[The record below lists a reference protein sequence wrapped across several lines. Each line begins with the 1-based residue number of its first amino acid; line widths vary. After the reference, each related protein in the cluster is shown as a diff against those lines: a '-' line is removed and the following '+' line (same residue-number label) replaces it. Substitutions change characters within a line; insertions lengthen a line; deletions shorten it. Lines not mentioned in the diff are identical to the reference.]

1 MRHVLLLPLSGLVS
15 LLLFASTSQAGYTHY
30 FTWHQKPDEDKLKEC
45 LARMGQV
52 VKAATKIVAGPD
64 GEGDPNVGPLQLE
77 FNGKGEEDAHEP
89 FVFPGQVGFNFCK
102 TNWKPYDAVVTA
114 CLLVARGH
122 FSADVL
128 EIASDGDWN
137 EGAWADGQA
146 LYRQVFGKPA
156 GNPMGRNILG
166 GGEGE
171 TRLLFIVLAVVVAAV
186 ILWNRWK
193 RSETV

>member
-1 MRHVLLLPLSGLVS
+1 MKHVHLLPLSGLVS
-15 LLLFASTSQAGYTHY
+15 LFLFASTSQAGYTHY
-30 FTWHQKPDEDKLKEC
+30 FTWHKQPDEDKLKEC

-64 GEGDPNVGPLQLE
+64 GEGDPSIGPLQLE

-89 FVFPGQVGFNFCK
+89 FVFPGQVGSNFCK
-102 TNWKPYDAVVTA
+102 TNYKPYDAVVTA
-114 CLLVARGH
+114 CLLVVRDH
-122 FSADVL
+122 FSGDVL

-156 GNPMGRNILG
+156 GNPMGRNVLG
-166 GGEGE
+166 GGESE
-171 TRLLFIVLAVVVAAV
+171 TWLLLLVLAGVVAAV
-186 ILWNRWK
+186 FLWKPWNR
-193 RSETV
+193 SYMV